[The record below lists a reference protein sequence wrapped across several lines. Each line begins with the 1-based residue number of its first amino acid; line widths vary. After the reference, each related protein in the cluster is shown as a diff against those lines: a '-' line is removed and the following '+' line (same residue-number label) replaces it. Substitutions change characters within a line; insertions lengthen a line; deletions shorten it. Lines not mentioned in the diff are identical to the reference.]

1 MALVTVQN
9 LTNSI
14 LSTDVGSLQPAE
26 TKSLTMGPDQ
36 AYRASEGL
44 KALSDAGRVLVT
56 ISEES
61 AKLDALEPA
70 AVGTASVADGAVT
83 TAKLAALAVTTAKL
97 AATSVTTPKLALLAV
112 DSTILAAAAV
122 TAGKIAA
129 GGISAAN
136 QHAAGVVDTAAL
148 GASAVTAAKL
158 AFFKS
163 TEQTGT
169 GSSQNVAHGLGSTP
183 GLVMVMPTDILAAEV
198 TIVEGS
204 HDGTNVVLTVTSGAK
219 FKVIAIK

>member
-14 LSTDVGSLQPAE
+14 LSTDVGSLLPAQ

-44 KALSDAGRVLVT
+44 RAMQLAGKVLVT
-56 ISEES
+56 ISEEV

-70 AVGTASVADGAVT
+70 AVGTASVAD
-83 TAKLAALAVTTAKL
+83 LAVTTAKL
-97 AATSVTTPKLALLAV
+97 AAG
-112 DSTILAAAAV
+112 AV
-122 TAGKIAA
+122 TAAKLGA
-129 GGISAAN
+129 GA
-136 QHAAGVVDTAAL
+136 VDAAAL
-148 GASAVTAAKL
+148 GAAAVQATKL

-169 GSSQNVAHGLGSTP
+169 GSSQNIAHGLATTP
-183 GLVMVMPTDILAAEV
+183 GLVMIIPSAVASATD
-198 TIVEGS
+198 TFVEGA
-204 HDGTNVVLTVTSGAK
+204 HGTTNVVVTASTGAK
-219 FKVIAIK
+219 FKVVAIK